1 MREGNTMEVHSIKIV
16 GKVGGGAMANCYS
29 YPSQIHTFSI
39 TTRIKA
45 SPKMVFQVGS
55 IFNLF
60 FEVFS
65 LPFLN
70 KAIYDSQLSKIFS
83 DTCVTWKYL
92 VTRELPDD
100 ALDQHKT

>member
-29 YPSQIHTFSI
+29 YPSQFSI

-92 VTRELPDD
+92 LTRELPDD

>member
-70 KAIYDSQLSKIFS
+70 KAIYDSQLSKC